1 MTFVSYG
8 LTQHRAHQTALDLP
22 ASTFDPSPYL
32 KLSGIAITLAS
43 VLETDNRPKEAWD
56 VYLQALSPRPPTG
69 PSSPQNEAHTSIKF
83 PHPEEG
89 QLSPQ
94 EIMRQVSIA
103 HKLGEMAETY
113 GFGEAEEEKWLTW
126 SVERLV
132 EVVKEH
138 EAMLRS
144 GSDRKY
150 IGERG
155 QEKPK
160 NETREVTEEI
170 RKLEDES
177 GMLLADLDLPEWV
190 TKTNLSAPLEALG
203 AFYSR
208 HGKVESV

>member
-8 LTQHRAHQTALDLP
+8 LNQHRAHQTALDLP

-32 KLSGIAITLAS
+32 KLSGIAIALAS
-43 VLETDNRPKEAWD
+43 VLEADSRPKEAWD
-56 VYLQALSPRPPTG
+56 VYIQALSPRPPTA
-69 PSSPQNEAHTSIKF
+69 PPLPQNEAHTSIIF

-103 HKLGEMAETY
+103 HKLGEMAETF

-132 EVVKEH
+132 KVIKEH
-138 EAMLRS
+138 EAVLRS

-150 IGERG
+150 IEGRG
-155 QEKPK
+155 QEKPRT
-160 NETREVTEEI
+160 ETGEVTEEI
-170 RKLEDES
+170 QNLDDES
-177 GMLLADLDLPEWV
+177 GILLADLDLPEWV

-203 AFYSR
+203 TFYSR
-208 HGKVESV
+208 HGKIESV